1 MDRRE
6 DSPVQAEP
14 AEAEG
19 QATLL
24 VYPSAKVRA
33 VVRACDPITKNAVL
47 AARAHAF
54 GMFPGGLRE
63 TRVAER
69 PAVGAMRPR
78 QFAGAAM
85 RAAARDQ
92 WRSKP
97 G

>member
-6 DSPVQAEP
+6 DSPVQAE
-14 AEAEG
+14 AADSEAEG

-54 GMFPGGLRE
+54 GMFPGAP
-63 TRVAER
+63 RVAER
-69 PAVGAMRPR
+69 LAVGAMRPR
-78 QFAGAAM
+78 EFAGAAM
-85 RAAARDQ
+85 RAVARDQ